1 MNEIVKYKSPKL
13 STGGR
18 MFSYMMFFYC
28 LAVAFVAPMFPDYLE
43 RVTGSAMYVGI
54 FIAISSFTTLLASL
68 FVSKILHK
76 VSKILLMYIGFLS
89 MAVIFALYSFVDS
102 FSVVLAL
109 QIVKGIAIA
118 VLFVVIPL
126 MVRDYTAKKSLV
138 HEEGVYYFLLNL
150 AWVIGP
156 VAGGL
161 FALYVDDLL
170 MFWFA
175 VAVFL
180 IAVIFLR
187 HEDIME
193 VDTREKKKVKKCLQS
208 LKEYF
213 SRWPLVKAYLM
224 DFGLFVWWSITTMSV
239 PLYMVKNGMPEIV
252 GGVAMSLQL
261 VPLILLENWIGKT
274 AKDGKMGLYIERG
287 FLVMVMFIFMM
298 AFVDNVYFSIAMLF
312 CSSIGAAYIEPIKE
326 TYLFRHMK
334 KEEEDDLFPIYA
346 TARQVGY
353 FVGPLMAGFFI
364 SYFSYQVLFF
374 AAGFVLLPMAFIG
387 YLIHKETSK

>member
-1 MNEIVKYKSPKL
+1 
-13 STGGR
+13 

-43 RVTGSAMYVGI
+43 RVTGSPMYVGI
-54 FIAISSFTTLLASL
+54 FIAISSFTTLVASL
-68 FVSKILHK
+68 LVSKILHK
-76 VSKILLMYIGFLS
+76 ISKILLMYVGFLG
-89 MAVIFALYSFVDS
+89 MAGIFILYSFFYS
-102 FSVVLAL
+102 FEVVLLL
-109 QIVKGIAIA
+109 QILKGVAIAI
-118 VLFVVIPL
+118 LFVIIPL

-156 VAGGL
+156 IAGGL
-161 FALYVDDLL
+161 FSLYVGDLL

-180 IAVIFLR
+180 VAVIFLR
-187 HEDIME
+187 HEDI
-193 VDTREKKKVKKCLQS
+193 VDVDIREKKKVKGS
-208 LKEYF
+208 FASVKEYF
-213 SRWPLVKAYLM
+213 SRWPFVKAYLM

-239 PLYMVKNGMPEIV
+239 PLYMVKNGLPEIF

-261 VPLILLENWIGKT
+261 VPLILLENWIGNH
-274 AKDGKMGLYIERG
+274 AKERKMGMYIERG
-287 FLVMVMFIFMM
+287 FLVMIMFIFMM

-326 TYLFRHMK
+326 TYLFKHMK
-334 KEEEDDLFPIYA
+334 KEEENDLFPIYA

-353 FVGPLMAGFFI
+353 FVGPLLAGFLI

-374 AAGFVLLPMAFIG
+374 ACGFVLLPMAFIG
-387 YLIHKETSK
+387 YLIHKETVK